1 MSTSPRSYSDATLAR
16 ELEHN
21 LLALVI
27 RYGAVETPDL
37 QGKTARCVAQIVDA
51 LAETSSDE
59 RSLSPLDVVRI
70 RAGKFAATLTPPALY
85 RDAKRLAAMRSDIHE
100 MACAFVGSE
109 GAAGSRFAR
118 GQPK

>member
-1 MSTSPRSYSDATLAR
+1 MSTSPRSYSDVALAR

-21 LLALVI
+21 LRALVI

-37 QGKTARCVAQIVDA
+37 QGKTARCVAQIVAA
-51 LAETSSDE
+51 LSETSTDE

-70 RAGKFAATLTPPALY
+70 RAGKFAATLTPAALY
-85 RDAKRLAAMRSDIHE
+85 RDAKRLAALRADIHA
-100 MACAFVGSE
+100 MARAFVGAE
-109 GAAGSRFAR
+109 GAEGSRFLP